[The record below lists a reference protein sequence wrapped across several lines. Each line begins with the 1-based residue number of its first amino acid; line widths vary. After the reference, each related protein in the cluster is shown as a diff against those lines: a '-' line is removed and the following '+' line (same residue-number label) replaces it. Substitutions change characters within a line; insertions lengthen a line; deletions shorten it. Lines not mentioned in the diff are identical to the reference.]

1 MGENR
6 NVGKN
11 EKARGQIDQKGSL
24 SAVFS
29 GNLIR
34 YQHQEGIPDQIV
46 VEGPQELGDEKRQ
59 KAP

>member
-46 VEGPQELGDEKRQ
+46 VEGPQKLCDEKR
-59 KAP
+59 